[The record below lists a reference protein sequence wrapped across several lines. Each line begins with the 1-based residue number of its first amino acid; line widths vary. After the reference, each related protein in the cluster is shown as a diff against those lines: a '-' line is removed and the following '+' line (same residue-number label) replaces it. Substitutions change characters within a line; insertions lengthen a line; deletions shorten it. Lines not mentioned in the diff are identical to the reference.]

1 MGKNICF
8 KKCCSVCIKL
18 RLNEQ
23 RPLLFLLIHS
33 FFSWLICVDIMGQN
47 SLERTIHIFY
57 MCFQK
62 IGSGP
67 TFIMI
72 QNCDMKTNK
81 GKKEYIFSRNFS
93 FIPLCVRVGHFPGNG
108 GIKTNWIFMPFAEE
122 LDLGR
127 TPWTRIGISLRSV
140 WSFKGQ
146 LISEFLFGVCNF
158 PKNQR
163 KNLMNVWSRI

>member
-57 MCFQK
+57 MRFQK
-62 IGSGP
+62 IGNRP
-67 TFIMI
+67 KFIMI
-72 QNCDMKTNK
+72 QNCDMKTIK

-140 WSFKGQ
+140 WSFQPKVSLFQ
-146 LISEFLFGVCNF
+146 KDFLVSSFR
-158 PKNQR
+158 PKKQQ
-163 KNLMNVWSRI
+163 SS